1 MSEPEETQASE
12 DAPAESGVQDLIDR
26 LRSEGVESG
35 RSEAE
40 RLIEEANAEKR
51 RILEEAEQE
60 AQRRKDAAQQEV
72 DRMKQ
77 AAQDSLHQAA
87 RDTVLDLRQ
96 QMLEHFRAD
105 VRNLVSTEMREQEVI
120 KQLILQAAARAGEEI
135 AAYDPDHLEI
145 VLPREVPGLA
155 ELTDDPD
162 SLEQDQLVRLVNA
175 ITGDRLRAGLTF
187 RVADDRQ
194 QGIRVVA
201 SDQDIEFDLS
211 EQAMADLILTHLQP
225 RFRALLDGLV
235 G

>member
-1 MSEPEETQASE
+1 MSESEETQASG
-12 DAPAESGVQDLIDR
+12 DAPAESGVQELIDR

-60 AQRRKDAAQQEV
+60 AQRRKDAAQREV

-120 KQLILQAAARAGEEI
+120 KQLILQAAARAGAEI
-135 AAYDPDHLEI
+135 AAYDPDQLEI
-145 VLPREVPGLA
+145 VLPRDLPGVA

-162 SLEQDQLVRLVNA
+162 RLEQDQLVRLVNA

-211 EQAMADLILTHLQP
+211 EQAMADLILSHLQP

>member
-1 MSEPEETQASE
+1 MSESEETQASG
-12 DAPAESGVQDLIDR
+12 DAPAESGVQELIDR

-60 AQRRKDAAQQEV
+60 AQRRKDAAQREV

-105 VRNLVSTEMREQEVI
+105 VRNLVSIEMREQEVI
-120 KQLILQAAARAGEEI
+120 KQLILQAAARAGAEI
-135 AAYDPDHLEI
+135 AAYDPDQLEI
-145 VLPREVPGLA
+145 VLPRDLPGVA

-162 SLEQDQLVRLVNA
+162 RLEQDQLVRLVNA

-211 EQAMADLILTHLQP
+211 EQAMADLILSHLQP

>member
-1 MSEPEETQASE
+1 MSEPDETRNRD
-12 DAPAESGVQDLIDR
+12 DAPEESGVQELIDR

-60 AQRRKDAAQQEV
+60 AQRRKEAAQQEV
-72 DRMKQ
+72 DRTKQ
-77 AAQDSLHQAA
+77 AAQDALRQAA
-87 RDTVLDLRQ
+87 RDTVVDLRQ
-96 QMLEHFRAD
+96 QMLDHFRAD

-120 KQLILQAAARAGEEI
+120 KQLILQAAARAGAEI
-135 AAYDPDHLEI
+135 AAFDADRLEI
-145 VLPREVPGLA
+145 VLPRDVPGVA
-155 ELTDDPD
+155 ELTDDPAR
-162 SLEQDQLVRLVNA
+162 LEQDELVRLVNA
-175 ITGDRLRAGLTF
+175 ITGDRLREGLTF

-194 QGIRVVA
+194 QGIRVIA
-201 SDQDIEFDLS
+201 TDQDVEFDLT
-211 EQAMADLILTHLQP
+211 EEAMADLILTHLQP